1 MADITAKTASR
12 ADFKHQIELL
22 SESLNWPVTTG
33 AKAIEPVLSPDQM
46 REILDCTPG
55 CTVVVSDIHGHYQ
68 MIRNLLSKL
77 GLIDSN
83 SNRIAANH
91 KLISIGDV
99 IHAPNPD
106 DYETLDLVGRVF
118 DSVIIGNN
126 VQVSHG
132 VNIIDNNTHSL
143 DAKERH
149 QEYKEIITRGS
160 IQNRGN
166 IKSAPIVI
174 EDDVW
179 ISFNASILKGVTIG
193 KGAIIAANSVV
204 TKNVEPYTMVAG
216 NPAIF
221 IKNNI
226 L

>member
-1 MADITAKTASR
+1 MINSLRKILFFV
-12 ADFKHQIELL
+12 FKKIIPPYWIEQAINKEKIELSKRSCL
-22 SESLNWPVTTG
+22 IGEMTS
-33 AKAIEPVLSPDQM
+33 VLSSAN
-46 REILDCTPG
+46 ILNFQNNPNKIIIG
-55 CTVVVSDIHGHYQ
+55 NYS
-68 MIRNLLSKL
+68 MICGKL
-77 GLIDSN
+77 QINEYGGKIQ
-83 SNRIAANH
+83 
-91 KLISIGDV
+91 IGNYTYIGENTNV
-99 IHAPNPD
+99 WS
-106 DYETLDLVGRVF
+106 G

>member
-1 MADITAKTASR
+1 MINSLRKILFFI
-12 ADFKHQIELL
+12 FKKIIPPYWIEQAINKEKIELSKKSCL
-22 SESLNWPVTTG
+22 IGEMTS
-33 AKAIEPVLSPDQM
+33 VLSSAN
-46 REILDCTPG
+46 ILNFQNNPNKIIIG
-55 CTVVVSDIHGHYQ
+55 NYS
-68 MIRNLLSKL
+68 MICGKL
-77 GLIDSN
+77 QINEYGGKIQ
-83 SNRIAANH
+83 
-91 KLISIGDV
+91 IGNYTYIGENTNV
-99 IHAPNPD
+99 WS
-106 DYETLDLVGRVF
+106 G
-118 DSVIIGNN
+118 DSVTIGNN

-166 IKSAPIVI
+166 IKSAPIII

-226 L
+226 I

>member
-1 MADITAKTASR
+1 MINSLRKILFFV
-12 ADFKHQIELL
+12 FKKIIPPYWIEQAINKEKIELSKRSCL
-22 SESLNWPVTTG
+22 IGEMTS
-33 AKAIEPVLSPDQM
+33 VLSSAN
-46 REILDCTPG
+46 ILNFQNNPNKIIIG
-55 CTVVVSDIHGHYQ
+55 NYS
-68 MIRNLLSKL
+68 MICGKL
-77 GLIDSN
+77 QINEYGGKIQ
-83 SNRIAANH
+83 
-91 KLISIGDV
+91 IGNYTYIGENTNV
-99 IHAPNPD
+99 WS
-106 DYETLDLVGRVF
+106 G

-204 TKNVEPYTMVAG
+204 TKNVEPYTIVAR
-216 NPAIF
+216 NPSIF